1 MHVAVR
7 ICKSEGMR
15 LQSEHLV
22 EIGKRI
28 DGSARPLKQWFFAV
42 EFREFFLDELETHAV
57 TNGLIR

>member
-1 MHVAVR
+1 MHISIR

-28 DGSARPLKQWFFAV
+28 DGATFSLEKWFFAV
-42 EFREFFLDELETHAV
+42 EFREFFLDELEAHAV